1 MTKISAARHAQH
13 RTPGSGAGI
22 DPSSRALC
30 ARYGAG
36 PGSEPWRRALGARG
50 SIAKGYYRAGMQGKP
65 PPSSWH
71 FFFFAVD
78 IFSAERYSLGTIGGL
93 WTNIFRK
100 TMPRLSGRAGAS
112 FHL

>member
-1 MTKISAARHAQH
+1 MTKISAARVD
-13 RTPGSGAGI
+13 PGSN
-22 DPSSRALC
+22 ALC
-30 ARYGAG
+30 ACYGAG
-36 PGSEPWRRALGARG
+36 PGSEPWRRAFGARG
-50 SIAKGYYRAGMQGKP
+50 SIAKVYYRAGMQGKP
-65 PPSSWH
+65 RTSSWH
-71 FFFFAVD
+71 FFCFAVD